1 MQAVVFRRRLP
12 RAEREEQLL
21 AIAEALFAERGFR
34 EPSMDEIAV
43 RAGVTKPVLYDHFGS
58 REGLVAACIR
68 RAGARLLARV
78 AAAVAVG
85 GSTEALLRAG
95 VRAFFDFTEAEGQGW
110 FMLVGE
116 NSVAGPAAAAVEAI
130 RADQADYVAAQL
142 AVAMRDVDRADLEGY
157 AHAIIGACE
166 RVALWRR
173 ERPEVGVERAVD
185 VVMALVWAGLGAR
198 ARARAQA

>member
-1 MQAVVFRRRLP
+1 MQAAELRRRLP

-21 AIAEALFAERGFR
+21 GIAEALFREHGFR
-34 EPSMDEIAV
+34 EPSMDEIAI

-58 REGLVAACIR
+58 RDGLVAACIR

-78 AAAVAVG
+78 AAAVVAGDTV
-85 GSTEALLRAG
+85 ELRLRAG
-95 VRAFFDFTEAEGQGW
+95 VGAFFDFTEAEGQGW

-116 NSVAGPAAAAVEAI
+116 NSVAGPAAAAIEAI

-142 AVAMRDVDRADLEGY
+142 AGAMPGVEAVELEGF

-166 RVALWRR
+166 RVALWRLR
-173 ERPEVGVERAVD
+173 RPQVTIDRAVD
-185 VVMALVWAGLGAR
+185 GVMALVWTGLGSPALTTS
-198 ARARAQA
+198 